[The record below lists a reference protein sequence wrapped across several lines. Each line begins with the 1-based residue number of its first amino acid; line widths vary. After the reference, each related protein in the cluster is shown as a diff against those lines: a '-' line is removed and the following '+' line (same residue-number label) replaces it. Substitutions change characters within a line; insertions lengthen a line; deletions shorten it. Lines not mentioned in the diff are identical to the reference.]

1 MTHTTVETESTW
13 DAARR
18 LLVTRLQGLVGVDD
32 VRRWVDSLHAA
43 LGQIEDNS
51 AFKLLVDLRGY
62 DSATLDAH
70 KQMRVVV
77 PGVLARHGF
86 RTALLDLFDPVDVPL
101 TRTRGITCV
110 VVAHVHHNAD
120 EMAEYDRRLGR
131 ANERFFTDLALAER
145 WIVERLPRA

>member
-18 LLVTRLQGLVGVDD
+18 LLVTRLQGHVGVED

-51 AFKLLVDLRGY
+51 VFKLLVDLRGY

-110 VVAHVHHNAD
+110 AVAHVHHNAD
-120 EMAEYDRRLGR
+120 EMAEYDRRLCR
-131 ANERFFTDLALAER
+131 ANERFFTDPVLAER
-145 WIVERLPRA
+145 WIVERPSRA